1 MNKNINLQYIEMPQ
15 EIKNQYQYITKA
27 DMTNLLKYG
36 YKDTFYTLEEGIKDY
51 VNNYLSKKNYE
62 IS

>member
-1 MNKNINLQYIEMPQ
+1 MPK

-27 DMTNLLKYG
+27 DMKNLLKYG

-51 VNNYLSKKNYE
+51 IDNYLIKKNYE